1 MSIDHSTVGNA
12 KVAGMNQDLKLTGTQ
27 YNIALTVFFFPYALL
42 EIPSNMVLK
51 VMRPSLWLG
60 IMILAW
66 GTVMTLMGLVKNYHE
81 LAGARVAV
89 STSLIPKAG
98 KKLIRE

>member
-1 MSIDHSTVGNA
+1 MLGINHSTVGNA
-12 KVAGMNQDLKLTGTQ
+12 KVAGMNKELKLTGTQ

-42 EIPSNMVLK
+42 EIPSNMLLK
-51 VMRPSLWLG
+51 VMRPSIWLG
-60 IMILAW
+60 IMICAW

-89 STSLIPKAG
+89 SILSIL
-98 KKLIRE
+98 ESE